1 MAALLLLR
9 STAPPET
16 PEIEQAPPSRAAACL
31 DSRGRGNKVDMLLG
45 LGREKEEVVPGGSIN
60 CRDETLDEA
69 SSTSAGSHSRAT
81 WSRPSP
87 AVAAWRAPGPRSDG
101 DDARNPPDS
110 GEATAGAR
118 RGVEGEAGEVVE
130 FWDVV
135 IWFLQSAGDEFC
147 RGVELARQRL

>member
-1 MAALLLLR
+1 MAALLLLH

-16 PEIEQAPPSRAAACL
+16 PEIEQAPPSRAAAYL

-45 LGREKEEVVPGGSIN
+45 LRREKEEVVPGGSIN

-101 DDARNPPDS
+101 DDGIRLTP
-110 GEATAGAR
+110 ER
-118 RGVEGEAGEVVE
+118 RRPG
-130 FWDVV
+130 
-135 IWFLQSAGDEFC
+135 LDEESRVKLGKWWSF
-147 RGVELARQRL
+147 GMW